1 LRFEAKRFYLL
12 TLSDSDPQAKQ
23 SLPLILKEKMDI
35 AIKFILN
42 GKPFQVEVPAH
53 WTLLKLLREK
63 IGLTGTKEGCGI
75 GECGA
80 CTVLLDG
87 MPVNA
92 CLVLAPKVEGRK
104 IETIEGLGSRDSLHP
119 LQKSFIDHGAIQCG
133 FCTPGILMSSKAL
146 LEKSLHPS
154 RDEIKDAISG
164 HLCRCTGYHQIVE
177 AIENTLE
184 VRGSSPLQGDLRL
197 KVK

>member
-1 LRFEAKRFYLL
+1 MI
-12 TLSDSDPQAKQ
+12 
-23 SLPLILKEKMDI
+23 LIKTME
-35 AIKFILN
+35 IKIEFTLN
-42 GKPFQVEVPAH
+42 GTLTEVGVPPH

-63 IGLTGTKEGCGI
+63 LGLTGTKEGCGI

-104 IETIEGLGSRDSLHP
+104 IETIESLGSRESLHP

-146 LEKSLHPS
+146 LEKNSIPN
-154 RDEIKDAISG
+154 REEIKEALSG
-164 HLCRCTGYHQIVE
+164 HLCRCTGYHQIIE

-184 VRGSSPLQGDLRL
+184 VRGSVLPQGDLRL
-197 KVK
+197 KAK